1 MLKSKLDATFV
12 MRAVYPAD
20 YNDRIITTARHLCQL
35 EVGRFNK
42 SPASQVLKGPLRD
55 KLDFE
60 ELSGLY
66 ETHIPMTSK
75 LLSVFP
81 IVKQRPTTNPD
92 RPRDGRSLKREVKL
106 KAEKL
111 KTSALITKYIGQS
124 NRQLSSWKHHIRTLV
139 TETEDHNTLINKLAE
154 LGDCSWQKADSH
166 LNEASASPPL
176 GLADEECETSGRYG
190 SLMTVSNVKIL
201 DGGGS
206 EQHTSESHS
215 KAESHKDATVSKASE
230 DHITLTIPQTSPAKL
245 HPAKT
250 APSKKTPPKSHVR
263 KSNSKSKKLSASPKK
278 SAVSKRKVEKLDSL
292 TSKNTG
298 KSPKKVISIGGEP
311 QPSDSNKIHD
321 TPVLKVPP
329 NSMTTVSKKGR
340 KVTVIGQLQ
349 TALPDAKTNATKTAD
364 GSKLASSL
372 LAGGKLTVL
381 GDSSSKTVT
390 QLKFANQVDTQ
401 QKSLSSAH
409 KTERKTPKLTVIG
422 AASSLSSQTTNSSS
436 KINSTKPQ
444 GITVIGSNPPTR
456 TNNGR
461 GVAVYPRL
469 VSPTNNETMTTPS
482 VANRN
487 VLIIDKPAPVAVVPE
502 STSKVEVTLKSAN
515 KPGGI
520 KTEPTN
526 H

>member
-1 MLKSKLDATFV
+1 
-12 MRAVYPAD
+12 
-20 YNDRIITTARHLCQL
+20 
-35 EVGRFNK
+35 
-42 SPASQVLKGPLRD
+42 
-55 KLDFE
+55 
-60 ELSGLY
+60 
-66 ETHIPMTSK
+66 
-75 LLSVFP
+75 
-81 IVKQRPTTNPD
+81 
-92 RPRDGRSLKREVKL
+92 
-106 KAEKL
+106 
-111 KTSALITKYIGQS
+111 
-124 NRQLSSWKHHIRTLV
+124 
-139 TETEDHNTLINKLAE
+139 
-154 LGDCSWQKADSH
+154 
-166 LNEASASPPL
+166 
-176 GLADEECETSGRYG
+176 
-190 SLMTVSNVKIL
+190 MTVSNVKIL

-206 EQHTSESHS
+206 EPPTSEGHS
-215 KAESHKDATVSKASE
+215 KAKSHNDTSISEASKLTPSKAS
-230 DHITLTIPQTSPAKL
+230 HAKPKKTSP
-245 HPAKT
+245 
-250 APSKKTPPKSHVR
+250 KSNVK

-292 TSKNTG
+292 TSTNTG

-329 NSMTTVSKKGR
+329 NSMTTVSKIGK

-349 TALPDAKTNATKTAD
+349 TAPPDAKTNATGTKTAE

-390 QLKFANQVDTQ
+390 QLKFANQVNTQ

-422 AASSLSSQTTNSSS
+422 AASLS

-456 TNNGR
+456 TNTGR
-461 GVAVYPRL
+461 GVAVYSRL
-469 VSPTNNETMTTPS
+469 VSPTNSETMTTPS

>member
-81 IVKQRPTTNPD
+81 VVKQRPTTNPD

-166 LNEASASPPL
+166 LKEASTSPPL
-176 GLADEECETSGRYG
+176 CLADEEGETSGKYG

-206 EQHTSESHS
+206 EPPTSEGHS
-215 KAESHKDATVSKASE
+215 KAKSHNDTSISEASKLTPSKAS
-230 DHITLTIPQTSPAKL
+230 HAKPKKTSP
-245 HPAKT
+245 
-250 APSKKTPPKSHVR
+250 KSNVK

-292 TSKNTG
+292 TSTNTG
-298 KSPKKVISIGGEP
+298 KSPKKVISIGGDP

-329 NSMTTVSKKGR
+329 NSMTTVSKIGK

-349 TALPDAKTNATKTAD
+349 TAPPDAKTNATGTKTAE

-390 QLKFANQVDTQ
+390 QLKFANRVNTQ
-401 QKSLSSAH
+401 QKAMLS
-409 KTERKTPKLTVIG
+409 ERKTPKLTVIG
-422 AASSLSSQTTNSSS
+422 APSSLSSQTNNSSS
-436 KINSTKPQ
+436 KINSTKPR

-456 TNNGR
+456 TNTGR
-461 GVAVYPRL
+461 GVAVYSRL
-469 VSPTNNETMTTPS
+469 VSPTNSETMTTPS